1 MNEYSDYPELEQ
13 VRRLYSI
20 DSEQNII
27 GTAMLDSSKLLDADK
42 ILPMAMYDSRHEMI
56 LSACLELLG
65 DNKPLDTII
74 IAEYFDQR
82 GKLEQIGGLDY
93 LLDIAKNT
101 ASTSNINS
109 HIRAVNN
116 RAKER
121 GILQA
126 AMDIKDVIYQADL
139 STDERI
145 AKTESIIAES
155 MGDDEETD
163 TVSTV
168 REAIKTYIDELDYRF
183 NNGAV
188 TGLLTGLDALDKRW
202 AGLLGGDFVIIGG
215 RPGMGKT
222 TVATA
227 ILTGAATA
235 GKKCYFSSLEMPT
248 KQIMQR
254 LTASTGSIHLEKL
267 KSASLQDDDW
277 PKLTAAV
284 HRMKAWNVV
293 FDDQG
298 GVDIADLSNRWRSE
312 KRRNGLDLIMVD
324 YLQLITD
331 RSEKNRFE
339 VVSAISRKLKM
350 IAKELDIPVIV
361 LSQLSR
367 QVEQRPDKRPNNS
380 DLRESGQLEQDADII
395 CFCYRDEYYD
405 EGSHAKGIIELI
417 TTKFRD
423 GETGTDHFNFVGA
436 MNQIKTL
443 EHGYTAPPPEAKGYK
458 SKGF

>member
-1 MNEYSDYPELEQ
+1 MNYSDYPELEQ
-13 VRRLYSI
+13 QRKLYSI

-27 GTAMLDSSKLLDADK
+27 GVALMASEKLLDSDR
-42 ILPMAMYDSRHEMI
+42 ILPSAMYDSRHKMI
-56 LSACLELLG
+56 LEACLELLG
-65 DNKPLDTII
+65 ENKPVDTII

-82 GKLEQIGGLDY
+82 GKLEQIGGLGY

-101 ASTSNINS
+101 ASLSNINA
-109 HIRAVNN
+109 HIKSVNN

-121 GILQA
+121 EILTA
-126 AMDIKDVIYQADL
+126 ALEIKDVIYEADL

-145 AKTESIIAES
+145 AKTEMIIAGS
-155 MGDDEETD
+155 MGDDEEIS
-163 TVSTV
+163 TVSTAG
-168 REAIKTYIDELDYRF
+168 EAMKAYLELLDDRF
-183 NNGAV
+183 TNGTV
-188 TGLLTGLDALDKRW
+188 TGLLTGLETLDERW
-202 AGLLGGDFVIIGG
+202 TGLLGGDFVLIGG

-222 TVATA
+222 TALTA
-227 ILTGAATA
+227 ILSGVADA

-248 KQIMQR
+248 KQITQR
-254 LTASTGSIHLEKL
+254 LTASTGSIHLSAL
-267 KSASLQDDDW
+267 KSADLQDGDW
-277 PKLTAAV
+277 AKLTVAA
-284 HRMKAWNVV
+284 HRMKQWNVV

-298 GVDIADLSNRWRSE
+298 GVDIADLCNRWRRE
-312 KRRNGLDLIMVD
+312 KRKNGLDLIMVD

-339 VVSAISRKLKM
+339 VVSAISRKLKA

-395 CFCYRDEYYD
+395 CFCYRDDYYYED
-405 EGSHAKGIIELI
+405 SPAKGIIELI

-423 GETGTDHFNFVGA
+423 GEAGTDYFNFVGA

-443 EHGYTAPPPEAKGYK
+443 EHGYTPPPPESNGYK
-458 SKGF
+458 KKGF